1 MSKAFSVFNVC
12 LLIEGPQEKSNVY
25 EGIYCS
31 RLMPLSRVLF
41 SIWPIR
47 ALVILAQIFFAYNTI
62 TASKHAYELRIY
74 TFSRRIYDSGF
85 ICREPLD
92 QPVCLLTKVLSLKR
106 EKST

>member
-12 LLIEGPQEKSNVY
+12 LLIEEPQEKSNVY
-25 EGIYCS
+25 EGIYCC

-92 QPVCLLTKVLSLKR
+92 QPVLAH
-106 EKST
+106 